1 MSELGPKFNR
11 TMDNN
16 EGVVT
21 DQNFSIDNNHS
32 HESISKKL
40 SKILLDQKCY
50 EEIRVDS
57 VYDLSP
63 GNIKDYNNLVKEH
76 GILVYANEE
85 WQKVAENTSEVS
97 TITMRIFGELKKI
110 DSLVNELKSLFEI
123 SGIKPVFML
132 GFNKEEKEMGTQ
144 CLKIEDKDVLKRKYS
159 E

>member
-11 TMDNN
+11 TMDSN
-16 EGVVT
+16 EGVVPE
-21 DQNFSIDNNHS
+21 QNFSIDNNHS

-63 GNIKDYNNLVKEH
+63 GNINDYKNLLKEH
-76 GILVYANEE
+76 GILVYTNEE
-85 WQKVAENTSEVS
+85 WQKVAENTSEVL

-132 GFNKEEKEMGTQ
+132 GFNGEQEIGTQ
-144 CLKIEDKDVLKRKYS
+144 CLKIEDKDVLKRKYT
-159 E
+159 